1 MIFLFSTSFT
11 IHGSPRRSENSL
23 EILKYLHGTCR
34 YRFSISLFV
43 NFSTIFRWEGKGK
56 NVQKR
61 VEFFPQSTKYPPL
74 STLRSTPRILR
85 TTRDRTAEH
94 LHRTSTY
101 TRAHAVYVYM
111 HICTESFSGRKFD
124 GSSNNG
130 MDPCVHIPVHKCGI
144 LVRVGGTRQ
153 RLSPRCDTGAGVARG
168 RSVKENARRR
178 KKRELGRGRGEGT
191 GGRIE
196 QKKRRGGGE
205 FIRGTSPPCNPRFI
219 CLG

>member
-74 STLRSTPRILR
+74 STLRSTPKFSAQPETERPNTFTALR
-85 TTRDRTAEH
+85 RTRVHTQYTFTCIFAQKASPAENSTEAATT
-94 LHRTSTY
+94 
-101 TRAHAVYVYM
+101 VW
-111 HICTESFSGRKFD
+111 
-124 GSSNNG
+124 
-130 MDPCVHIPVHKCGI
+130 IPVYTS
-144 LVRVGGTRQ
+144 LYT
-153 RLSPRCDTGAGVARG
+153 
-168 RSVKENARRR
+168 NA
-178 KKRELGRGRGEGT
+178 
-191 GGRIE
+191 
-196 QKKRRGGGE
+196 E
-205 FIRGTSPPCNPRFI
+205 FLFE
-219 CLG
+219 

>member
-74 STLRSTPRILR
+74 STLRSTPQILR

-111 HICTESFSGRKFD
+111 HICTESFSEN
-124 GSSNNG
+124 STEAATT
-130 MDPCVHIPVHKCGI
+130 VWIPVYTSLYTNAEFLFEYEAAH
-144 LVRVGGTRQ
+144 VSASRQ
-153 RLSPRCDTGAGVARG
+153 GVTPARG
-168 RSVKENARRR
+168 WLA
-178 KKRELGRGRGEGT
+178 EGA
-191 GGRIE
+191 
-196 QKKRRGGGE
+196 
-205 FIRGTSPPCNPRFI
+205 
-219 CLG
+219 

>member
-43 NFSTIFRWEGKGK
+43 NFSMIFRWEGKGK

-74 STLRSTPRILR
+74 SIAPLNPLPKFSAQPETERPNTFTALR
-85 TTRDRTAEH
+85 H
-94 LHRTSTY
+94 VH

-111 HICTESFSGRKFD
+111 HICTEN
-124 GSSNNG
+124 SSPTENSTEAATT
-130 MDPCVHIPVHKCGI
+130 VWIPVYTS
-144 LVRVGGTRQ
+144 LYT
-153 RLSPRCDTGAGVARG
+153 
-168 RSVKENARRR
+168 NA
-178 KKRELGRGRGEGT
+178 
-191 GGRIE
+191 
-196 QKKRRGGGE
+196 E
-205 FIRGTSPPCNPRFI
+205 FLFE
-219 CLG
+219 